1 MDTERESVC
10 CKEIDNI
17 NDLLVSDP
25 LPSCIIAHP
34 EFANVFLNRT
44 VLNIAF
50 HAYRHH
56 YGISDV
62 PSDENR

>member
-10 CKEIDNI
+10 CKEIDKI
-17 NDLLVSDP
+17 SDP
-25 LPSCIIAHP
+25 LVGAPPSSCIAVHP
-34 EFANVFLNRT
+34 EFANACLNRT

-62 PSDENR
+62 PSNENR